1 MEGTVTHNMDNWPP
15 EEQAKAIRWAESI
28 MDITAEE
35 REEHNRAVTSQQDL
49 KGAAELDE
57 AIAGTHTG

>member
-15 EEQAKAIRWAESI
+15 EEQAKAKCWAESI

-35 REEHNRAVTSQQDL
+35 REEHNRVIASQQNLEGD
-49 KGAAELDE
+49 AELDE
-57 AIAGTHTG
+57 VAAGTPTG